1 LRVLFVPRLLL
12 KNDGVVVEHFC
23 PLDPEPAYQPP
34 DTWDAPHVQHRFSE
48 AIGTLAKLPL
58 GRFFPTAIYTCWPG
72 YSMEWD
78 HFMGRMTADIE
89 SMAVEGKLDPEF
101 VTAYQTWTIDRN
113 RWRERPAAADI
124 SVMERALAWPGAYLR
139 DQIELARALNL
150 CGVAQA
156 RGMSVRDVVRRGKH
170 ADVRSPTQWNQLALT
185 AANTIA
191 VGLRIDRIAVF

>member
-1 LRVLFVPRLLL
+1 MPRLLL
-12 KNDGVVVEHFC
+12 KSDGVLVEQFC
-23 PLDPEPAYQPP
+23 PLDPEPPYQPP
-34 DTWDAPHVQHRFSE
+34 DRWDGPHVQHRFSE
-48 AIGTLAKLPL
+48 AIEILRKLPM
-58 GRFFPTAIYTCWPG
+58 GRWGPAGIYTSWPG

-78 HFMGRMTADIE
+78 AFMGRMSADIE

-113 RWRERPAAADI
+113 RWHERPAAADI

-150 CGVAQA
+150 CALAQA
-156 RGMSVRDVVRRGKH
+156 RGLSVRDVVRGGKH
-170 ADVRSPTQWNQLALT
+170 KGVRSPTQWHQMALI

-191 VGLRIDRIAVF
+191 GGLRVDRIAVF